1 MVKLEK
7 FRNFMIYFIC
17 FAIIGWIYELIV
29 FLVEDHIL
37 VNRGFLY
44 GPWLPVYGFG
54 GIVIYFLFYRLKNK
68 PVKIGKINIRPLL
81 LVLYI
86 SAIAVLV
93 ELATTYICDLIK
105 TDWTT
110 LWYYGD
116 KFMNFQGRIA
126 LVPGLKF
133 GLVGIIGIYAI
144 IPLIDK
150 FISLKNKPAYII
162 SYATIIIFFIDVIIH
177 IFTGSTYNG
186 PV

>member
-1 MVKLEK
+1 MKKLEK
-7 FRNFMIYFIC
+7 FRKFMIYFIC
-17 FAIIGWIYELIV
+17 FALIGWIYELIV

-86 SAIAVLV
+86 SAVAVLV
-93 ELATTYICDLIK
+93 ELITTYR
-105 TDWTT
+105 
-110 LWYYGD
+110 
-116 KFMNFQGRIA
+116 RIA

-133 GLVGIIGIYAI
+133 GLVGIIGIYLI

>member
-1 MVKLEK
+1 MKKIEKL
-7 FRNFMIYFIC
+7 RNLMIYFIS
-17 FAIIGWIYELIV
+17 FAFIGWIYEVALFLI
-29 FLVEDHIL
+29 EDHIF

-54 GIVIYFLFYRLKNK
+54 GIVIYFLFYKLKNK
-68 PVKIGKINIRPLL
+68 PIKVGKLNIRPLL
-81 LVLYI
+81 LILYI
-86 SAIAVLV
+86 SAVAVLV
-93 ELATTYICDLIK
+93 ELATTYICDLVK

-126 LVPGLKF
+126 LFPGLKF
-133 GLVGIIGIYAI
+133 GLVGILGIYAI

-150 FISLKNKPAYII
+150 FISLKNKSAYII
-162 SYATIIIFFIDVIIH
+162 SYTIIIIFIIDVIIH